1 LFHEGI
7 WDSRLAGEIASQTVA
22 IKEDA
27 EDSVPDPD
35 RRVREVKIQLEEE
48 KMARLCLITV
58 ADWKRGHAGTQRVI
72 RW

>member
-1 LFHEGI
+1 M
-7 WDSRLAGEIASQTVA
+7 
-22 IKEDA
+22 
-27 EDSVPDPD
+27 VPDPD
-35 RRVREVKIQLEEE
+35 RGVREVKVQLEEE